1 MKTTPRI
8 PVGSNNPKVAHL
20 DPTQAAAQERAAR
33 AAAARIAVQA
43 RAAGTSPTK
52 AAGRTKRKHPARR
65 SRIAALALSLVGT
78 GAMTV
83 DMFHADHASAVTVS
97 TAQGSLKKGS
107 FTGAVS
113 SNKWGD
119 VQVRISVAGGKITG
133 VTALKTPDHR
143 PKSVRINDRA
153 VPLLKAEVLTAQSAS
168 INNVSGA
175 TYTSD
180 SYKVSLQS
188 AIDQARGVATAA

>member
-133 VTALKTPDHR
+133 VAALKTPDHR

>member
-97 TAQGSLKKGS
+97 TARGSLRKGS

-153 VPLLKAEVLTAQSAS
+153 VPLLKTEVLTAQSAS

>member
-1 MKTTPRI
+1 
-8 PVGSNNPKVAHL
+8 
-20 DPTQAAAQERAAR
+20 
-33 AAAARIAVQA
+33 
-43 RAAGTSPTK
+43 
-52 AAGRTKRKHPARR
+52 
-65 SRIAALALSLVGT
+65 
-78 GAMTV
+78 MTV

-153 VPLLKAEVLTAQSAS
+153 VPLLKTEVLTAQSAS